1 MPRDPVSRPSPA
13 PPGEAVPGV
22 LFAGIGDE
30 AGRELEQ
37 QTAAITALGWQLI
50 ELRSVG
56 GVALSELDERAF
68 GSCVERLAEAGL
80 GTACVDSRIADWSR
94 PISQGI
100 EQDILELDRLGE
112 RCPALGTRY
121 VRVMSY
127 PNDGWDE
134 ADWGREVIRRMR
146 LLAGRAADLGLVLLH
161 ENCAGWAGRS
171 ARRMLRLLAEIDS
184 PALRI
189 LFDTGNGIA
198 YQYETYDVL
207 RELLDQQ
214 PESVAH
220 VHVKDAVGA
229 GDRTAYTLPG
239 TGESRVAD
247 CLRLL
252 LDRDFT
258 GVWSIEP
265 HLSLR
270 PHESRTELGEDGP
283 ELFVEYGRR
292 LEELVAAELAGTRKE
307 ENHAHVHGRTEVH
320 RRADPVGRAS
330 AAEAARA
337 PHRRAA
343 GGPG

>member
-1 MPRDPVSRPSPA
+1 MRRDAVGRPRHP

-30 AGRELEQ
+30 AGRELGQ
-37 QTAAITALGWQLI
+37 QIAAISGLGWQLI

-56 GVALSELDERAF
+56 GVALSDLGDRAF
-68 GSCVERLAEAGL
+68 DSCVEQLSAAGL
-80 GTACVDSRIADWSR
+80 GIACVDSRIADWSR

-100 EQDILELDRLGE
+100 EQDLLELDRLGG
-112 RCPALGTRY
+112 RCAALGTRY

-134 ADWGREVIRRMR
+134 ANWGREVIRRMR
-146 LLAGRAADLGLVLLH
+146 LLTARAADHGLVLLH
-161 ENCAGWAGRS
+161 ENCAGWAGSS

-184 PALRI
+184 PALRL
-189 LFDTGNGIA
+189 LFDTGNGAA
-198 YQYETYDVL
+198 YHYETYDVL
-207 RELLDQQ
+207 CELLRQQ
-214 PESVAH
+214 PEAVAH
-220 VHVKDAVGA
+220 VHIKDAVGSGA
-229 GDRTAYTLPG
+229 SAAYTLPG

-252 LDRDFT
+252 LDRGFT

-283 ELFVEYGRR
+283 VLFVEYGRR
-292 LEELVAAELAGTRKE
+292 LEQLVA
-307 ENHAHVHGRTEVH
+307 TEV
-320 RRADPVGRAS
+320 
-330 AAEAARA
+330 
-337 PHRRAA
+337 A
-343 GGPG
+343 GPTEGGTP